1 MKSRVASVALF
12 LVASFSERSPAHA
25 ETALTRYVNEPDPN
39 YTYELVRA
47 TETDHVM
54 TYVLSMTSQQWL
66 TKADVNRT
74 LWKHWLYVVVPE
86 KVDHDEAL
94 LFISGGANRDSEP
107 DPIDNSF
114 LKIAASTHSV
124 VTLLEMVPN
133 QPLSYHGE
141 SEERYEDSLIAYGW
155 DQYLKTGDPKWL
167 ARLPMTKSAVRA
179 MDTIIDFLDQRDKD
193 RIAIDSFVV
202 AGASK
207 RGWTTWTTAIA
218 DPRVKAIVPIVIDM
232 LNVIPSF
239 ERHWEAYGFW
249 APAVKDYVEFSIP
262 ERMDTDR
269 FRKLT
274 RIVEPFE
281 YRDQLTLPKLLIN
294 SASDEFF
301 LPDSWE
307 FYWDE
312 LKGPKS
318 LRYVP
323 NTGHGLD
330 ESDAL
335 ESLIAFYS
343 LTLHDRPAPQYNWRL
358 GPNDQLIVSSPDPTL
373 KTATV
378 WRAVNEEARDFRVT
392 TIERTWESKKI
403 NANAHGDFVVQLE
416 APEKGWSATFVELT
430 FQPKKSPT
438 PIKLTSGVYVRP
450 TFLPFDFETKKP
462 RARPETSAA
471 TR

>member
-1 MKSRVASVALF
+1 VKSLVVSLTLF
-12 LVASFSERSPAHA
+12 LVTSFPEPSLAQV
-25 ETALTRYVNEPDPN
+25 ETALTRYVNEPDSN
-39 YTYELVRA
+39 YAYELVQETKSEDA
-47 TETDHVM
+47 T
-54 TYVLSMTSQQWL
+54 TYTLSMTSQEWL
-66 TKADVNRT
+66 TKAEVNRT
-74 LWKHWLYVVVPE
+74 LWNHWLYVVVPDQ
-86 KVDHDEAL
+86 VDHDEAM
-94 LFISGGANRDSEP
+94 LFISGGSNRDPEP
-107 DPIDNSF
+107 DTIDESF
-114 LKIAASTHSV
+114 LKIAKSTQSV

-141 SEERYEDSLIAYGW
+141 TEERYEDSLIAYGW
-155 DQYLKTGDPKWL
+155 DQYLQTGDAKWL

-179 MDTIIDFLDQRDKD
+179 MDTVIDYLDRRDND
-193 RIAIDSFVV
+193 RVAIDSFIV

-207 RGWTTWTTAIA
+207 RGWTTWTTAIV

-249 APAVKDYVEFSIP
+249 APAVDDYVEFSIP

-269 FRKLT
+269 FRELT

-312 LKGPKS
+312 LIGPKS

-335 ESLIAFYS
+335 ESLIAFYALS
-343 LTLHDRPAPQYNWRL
+343 LHDRPAPQYDWRL

-392 TIERTWESKKI
+392 TIERTWESKEI
-403 NANAHGDFVVQLE
+403 TSNGNGDFAVQLE
-416 APEKGWSATFVELT
+416 APEKGWSATFIELT
-430 FQPKKSPT
+430 FQPEKSPT
-438 PIKLTSGVYVRP
+438 PLKLTSGVYVRP